1 MIKISNKVLADAAEK
16 GPDEFLQ
23 AVTEACLNAV
33 DGQLTA
39 ENMDVL
45 NGNQHT
51 LVALHYFT
59 TEMRD
64 GGFVQLIQN
73 GYGSYVFIN
82 PLAKALKIFGANEL
96 SKLIYKAREI
106 YEPNKEA
113 LERETTE
120 EEFNAMYV
128 DFEVFDDLEEIY
140 FEIEESQMAIIAH
153 YVDEHLGA
161 FVEVVE
167 KL

>member
-106 YEPNKEA
+106 YEPNREA

>member
-1 MIKISNKVLADAAEK
+1 MIKISNKMLVEAAQK

-23 AVTEACLNAV
+23 AITDACLQAV
-33 DGQLTA
+33 GGQLTA
-39 ENMDVL
+39 ENMQVL

-73 GYGSYVFIN
+73 GYGSYVFGN
-82 PLAKALKIFGANEL
+82 PLAKALKIFGANEM

-106 YEPNKEA
+106 YEPNKVA

-120 EEFNAMYV
+120 EEFHAMYV
-128 DFEVFDDLEEIY
+128 DFEAFDDLEEIY
-140 FEIEESQMAIIAH
+140 FDIEEEQMAVIAH
-153 YVDEHLGA
+153 YVDEHLIE
-161 FVEVVE
+161 FVEVAQD
-167 KL
+167 

>member
-23 AVTEACLNAV
+23 AITDACLNAV